1 MDAKTCS
8 VCDKTVDIYTLI
20 DGNPICPDCVGRWMK
35 GKGPLS
41 KKPGKIHLVSRVIGR
56 GSLEMQK
63 LRFLFPLSIK
73 VYTNRDAAWDDDGE
87 DIEPRKATKYED
99 QILAAITRENESLE
113 SPKGLGQYIWQ
124 NDTLKEKVTSLYP
137 SVETINGELTGVMI
151 AWVNEPLTDQE
162 VADLAQYISG
172 QNSDGY
178 GEGFEQ
184 FPIKV
189 DGGELYVSFWHPG
202 DYKVRLEQKGE

>member
-1 MDAKTCS
+1 M
-8 VCDKTVDIYTLI
+8 
-20 DGNPICPDCVGRWMK
+20 
-35 GKGPLS
+35 
-41 KKPGKIHLVSRVIGR
+41 
-56 GSLEMQK
+56 EK

-87 DIEPRKATKYED
+87 DIEPSEATQYEGN
-99 QILAAITRENESLE
+99 ILAAIARQNETLE
-113 SPKGLGQYIWQ
+113 SPKGLGEYIWQ

-184 FPIKV
+184 QPIKV

-202 DYKVRLEQKGE
+202 DYKVTLEQKGEPK

>member
-1 MDAKTCS
+1 M
-8 VCDKTVDIYTLI
+8 
-20 DGNPICPDCVGRWMK
+20 
-35 GKGPLS
+35 
-41 KKPGKIHLVSRVIGR
+41 
-56 GSLEMQK
+56 EK
-63 LRFLFPLSIK
+63 LRFLFPLSIALF
-73 VYTNRDAAWDDDGE
+73 YESGDDGE
-87 DIEPRKATKYED
+87 DIEPRKATEYED
-99 QILAAITRENESLE
+99 QILAAITRENETLE
-113 SPKGLGQYIWQ
+113 SPKGLGEYIWQ

-151 AWVNEPLTDQE
+151 AWVKEPLTDQE

-184 FPIKV
+184 HPIKV

-202 DYKVRLEQKGE
+202 DYKATLEQKGEPK